1 MTAFYWVMIGGALG
15 AALRF
20 GMGRL
25 LPFQG
30 QHFPWATFWVNGIGC
45 LMIGLLIGY
54 LEKKSIRGDVIRWL
68 WISGFCGGF
77 TTFSAFSL
85 ETITLFQNDR
95 GAVAIIYALTSLGAG
110 LLLTWTGW
118 WMMRP
123 GSITF

>member
-1 MTAFYWVMIGGALG
+1 MIGGALG

-95 GAVAIIYALTSLGAG
+95 GAVAIIYALTSVGAG
-110 LLLTWTGW
+110 LLLTWIGW

-123 GSITF
+123 GSITI

>member
-1 MTAFYWVMIGGALG
+1 
-15 AALRF
+15 
-20 GMGRL
+20 
-25 LPFQG
+25 
-30 QHFPWATFWVNGIGC
+30 
-45 LMIGLLIGY
+45 MIGLLIGY

-95 GAVAIIYALTSLGAG
+95 GAVAIIYALTSVGAG
-110 LLLTWTGW
+110 LLLTWIGW

-123 GSITF
+123 GSITI